1 MNNLYLGDAGFVYME
16 GLPKFALIINSCPE
30 IGQLSYSNDIEEI
43 IKLKFHDDVHDNN
56 KLIQLLET
64 GNILQRIHN
73 YILNKKPVLVHCAMG
88 IQRSAAIIAC
98 YLIKYYNI
106 EIDKTILYIQ
116 YKRPEAF
123 STGNT
128 FEHAMKYYN
137 NQYHCR
143 ETTVTVTTL
152 QT

>member
-1 MNNLYLGDAGFVYME
+1 MDE
-16 GLPKFALIINSCPE
+16 LPEFALIINCCPE
-30 IGQLSYSNDIEEI
+30 IGQLPYSNDTEEI

-56 KLIQLLET
+56 KLIQLLES

-73 YILNKKPVLVHCAMG
+73 SIINKKPVLVHCAMG

-106 EIDKTILYIQ
+106 GIDKTILYIK

-128 FEHAMKYYN
+128 FEPAMHHYN
-137 NQYHCR
+137 NK
-143 ETTVTVTTL
+143 
-152 QT
+152 